1 VLNGVVVVNRRS
13 ELCAVFAD
21 VGRGGIEQGF
31 DTGNL
36 RRRVVQGE
44 AVEATAGIDV
54 LATVRAPGG

>member
-1 VLNGVVVVNRRS
+1 VRS
-13 ELCAVFAD
+13 LPMW
-21 VGRGGIEQGF
+21 GGGGERIEQGF

>member
-1 VLNGVVVVNRRS
+1 MCG
-13 ELCAVFAD
+13 LCRC
-21 VGRGGIEQGF
+21 GEGGGIEQGF